1 MLVLLKVVLPVNMT
15 FLKLILWNMQLK
27 KVTSEN
33 VVKSI
38 FPMLKK
44 RFYKLHISNVI
55 FENLHF
61 LKVQLWKHRLSISYE
76 SKKKL
81 LNSIPS

>member
-33 VVKSI
+33 VVKSQC
-38 FPMLKK
+38 
-44 RFYKLHISNVI
+44 H
-55 FENLHF
+55 
-61 LKVQLWKHRLSISYE
+61 
-76 SKKKL
+76 
-81 LNSIPS
+81 

>member
-33 VVKSI
+33 VVKSV

-44 RFYKLHISNVI
+44 RFLKLHFSNAFV
-55 FENLHF
+55 
-61 LKVQLWKHRLSISYE
+61 YTA
-76 SKKKL
+76 
-81 LNSIPS
+81 

>member
-38 FPMLKK
+38 FQMYNCKNHK
-44 RFYKLHISNVI
+44 N
-55 FENLHF
+55 
-61 LKVQLWKHRLSISYE
+61 
-76 SKKKL
+76 
-81 LNSIPS
+81 

>member
-38 FPMLKK
+38 FPMHKK
-44 RFYKLHISNVI
+44 EI
-55 FENLHF
+55 FKIAF
-61 LKVQLWKHRLSISYE
+61 FKCTIVKITRTE
-76 SKKKL
+76 SL
-81 LNSIPS
+81 F